1 MKFYAVKKGRIPGIY
16 RTWVEAKAQVDGFS
30 GAEYKS
36 FEKITD
42 ATSYMDW
49 TQEEKQ
55 EVMQPA
61 EDNLKNAIEKVK
73 LASKNIKNQPANSVN
88 NIKEKKLDMFKEEA
102 IQNSDYYA
110 TVYTDGGSRN
120 TGASKKGGKVAKTDK
135 AAWAYLIEYNDK
147 KIDGAGGELGA
158 TNNKMEMT
166 AFINAMKKIIELG
179 FNEEKILFCLDS
191 QYVINGT
198 TEWMSGWKKRGWK
211 KANGPLLNKELWQ
224 EIDQLVPNFP
234 NMEFQWVKGHAGQA
248 GNEYVDSLL
257 NEYMD
262 KNE

>member
-1 MKFYAVKKGRIPGIY
+1 MKFYAVKKGKLPGIY
-16 RTWVEAKAQVDGFS
+16 RTWDEAKAQVDGFS

-42 ATSYMDW
+42 ATSYMNW
-49 TQEEKQ
+49 SQEEKL
-55 EVMQPA
+55 EVMKPS
-61 EDNLKNAIEKVK
+61 EDNLKNAIKKVK
-73 LASKNIKNQPANSVN
+73 LASRNIKDQTANFVN
-88 NIKEKKLDMFKEEA
+88 KTRKGQVKMVKQK

-120 TGASKKGGKVAKTDK
+120 TGASKKGGKVAATDK
-135 AAWAYLIEYNDK
+135 AAWAYLIEYDGQR
-147 KIDGAGGELGA
+147 IDGAGGELGA

-198 TEWMSGWKKRGWK
+198 TQWMKGWKKRGRK

-224 EIDQLVPNFP
+224 EIDQLTSKFP
-234 NMEFQWVKGHAGQA
+234 NMEFKWVKGHAGQS

-257 NEYMD
+257 NKYMD
-262 KNE
+262 ENE

>member
-1 MKFYAVKKGRIPGIY
+1 MKFYAVKKGRTPGIY
-16 RTWVEAKAQVDGFS
+16 RTWNEAKIQVDGFS

-42 ATSYMDW
+42 ATSYMNW
-49 TQEEKQ
+49 TEEKKQ
-55 EVMQPA
+55 EVIKPA

-73 LASKNIKNQPANSVN
+73 LASKNVKKKISDST
-88 NIKEKKLDMFKEEA
+88 EKVKKGQINMLRKQTTQDT
-102 IQNSDYYA
+102 NYYA

-135 AAWAYLIEYNDK
+135 AAWAYLIEYDNQ
-147 KIDGAGGELGA
+147 KIDGVGGELGA

-179 FNEEKILFCLDS
+179 INEEKILFCLDS

-198 TEWMSGWKKRGWK
+198 TQWMHGWKKRGWK
-211 KANGPLLNKELWQ
+211 KTNGPLLNKELWQ
-224 EIDQLVPNFP
+224 EIDKLIEKFP
-234 NMEFQWVKGHAGQA
+234 NMEFKWVKGHAGQA

-257 NEYMD
+257 NKYMD
-262 KNE
+262 ENE